1 MSSPEAYDDIQTRLS
16 GNWTATPLVFEN
28 DPYTLPDTPA
38 PFLYVEIFGDDFDQ
52 IQVGQ
57 QGQNMW
63 EERGVAY
70 FHVMVPNDT
79 GSAAARAYAKQALNL
94 FREQQ
99 IGSIRTVKMSIGQ
112 GQPGRSFAN
121 YWAMT
126 TTMWWARYDT
136 TNLT

>member
-1 MSSPEAYDDIQTRLS
+1 MSSPEAYDDISGRLTA
-16 GNWTATPLVFEN
+16 GWTATPLVFEN
-28 DPYTLPDTPA
+28 DPYTLPATPA

-52 IQVGQ
+52 VEVGER
-57 QGQNMW
+57 GQNMW
-63 EERGVAY
+63 EERGIAY
-70 FHVMVPNDT
+70 LHVMVPNDT
-79 GSAAARAYAKQALNL
+79 GSGEARTYAKQALNL

-126 TTMWWARYDT
+126 TTLWWARYDFT
-136 TNLT
+136 DLT